1 MKKIA
6 IIGATGML
14 GQPVTRA
21 FIKAGYAVRLLVR
34 NEEKARAIFGN
45 QAELLRGD
53 LADEASLRKLLEGA
67 DWLYLNL
74 AADQSSRESDFQ
86 PEREGLKNVLRLASE
101 AGIKR
106 VGYISSLVKSF
117 DGISWWVLDMK
128 RHSVELIRNSGLT
141 YSLFYPSTFME
152 SFDKGAYRQGNKLN
166 LAGKS
171 LYPMYLIAGE
181 DYGRMVVRA
190 FELENGNQEYNVQ
203 GEEAWTIEEAA
214 KQFIEKYKKTP
225 LKIVKLPFGILRF
238 LSLFSQKFN
247 YVANIVYALN
257 HYPEKFESE
266 KTWEELGRPEIKLD
280 DYIRNA
286 ADSHFVIS

>member
-53 LADEASLRKLLEGA
+53 LANEASLRKLLEGA

-128 RHSVELIRNSGLT
+128 RHSVELIRKSGLT

-214 KQFIEKYKKTP
+214 KQFVEKYKKTP
-225 LKIVKLPFGILRF
+225 LKIVKLPFGMLRF

-247 YVANIVYALN
+247 YVANYCI
-257 HYPEKFESE
+257 HPESLSRKIRIR
-266 KTWEELGRPEIKLD
+266 KNLGRAWPPGNQTGRL
-280 DYIRNA
+280 
-286 ADSHFVIS
+286 HP

>member
-1 MKKIA
+1 
-6 IIGATGML
+6 
-14 GQPVTRA
+14 
-21 FIKAGYAVRLLVR
+21 
-34 NEEKARAIFGN
+34 
-45 QAELLRGD
+45 
-53 LADEASLRKLLEGA
+53 
-67 DWLYLNL
+67 
-74 AADQSSRESDFQ
+74 
-86 PEREGLKNVLRLASE
+86 
-101 AGIKR
+101 
-106 VGYISSLVKSF
+106 
-117 DGISWWVLDMK
+117 
-128 RHSVELIRNSGLT
+128 
-141 YSLFYPSTFME
+141 ME
-152 SFDKGAYRQGNKLN
+152 SFDKGAYRHGNKLN

-214 KQFIEKYKKTP
+214 KQFVEKYKKTP
-225 LKIVKLPFGILRF
+225 LKIVKLPFGMLRF

-266 KTWEELGRPEIKLD
+266 KTWEELGRPEIKLE

-286 ADSHFVIS
+286 

>member
-34 NEEKARAIFGN
+34 NEEKACAIFGN

-128 RHSVELIRNSGLT
+128 RHSAELIRKSGLT
-141 YSLFYPSTFME
+141 YSLLS
-152 SFDKGAYRQGNKLN
+152 A
-166 LAGKS
+166 
-171 LYPMYLIAGE
+171 
-181 DYGRMVVRA
+181 
-190 FELENGNQEYNVQ
+190 
-203 GEEAWTIEEAA
+203 
-214 KQFIEKYKKTP
+214 P
-225 LKIVKLPFGILRF
+225 LF
-238 LSLFSQKFN
+238 
-247 YVANIVYALN
+247 
-257 HYPEKFESE
+257 
-266 KTWEELGRPEIKLD
+266 
-280 DYIRNA
+280 
-286 ADSHFVIS
+286 

>member
-214 KQFIEKYKKTP
+214 KQFVEKYKKTP

-266 KTWEELGRPEIKLD
+266 KTWEELGRPEIKLE

-286 ADSHFVIS
+286 

>member
-53 LADEASLRKLLEGA
+53 LVDEASLRKLLEGA

-214 KQFIEKYKKTP
+214 KQFVEKYKKTP

-286 ADSHFVIS
+286 

>member
-53 LADEASLRKLLEGA
+53 LANEASLRKLLEGA

-128 RHSVELIRNSGLT
+128 RHSVELIRKSGLT

-214 KQFIEKYKKTP
+214 KQFVEKYKKTP
-225 LKIVKLPFGILRF
+225 LKIVKLPFGMLRF

-266 KTWEELGRPEIKLD
+266 KTWEELGRPEIRLE

-286 ADSHFVIS
+286 

>member
-34 NEEKARAIFGN
+34 NEEKACAIFGN

-53 LADEASLRKLLEGA
+53 LADEACLRKLLEDA

-106 VGYISSLVKSF
+106 IGYISSLVKSF

-128 RHSVELIRNSGLT
+128 RHSVELIRKSGLT

-214 KQFIEKYKKTP
+214 KQFVEKYKKTP
-225 LKIVKLPFGILRF
+225 LKIVKLPFGMLRF
-238 LSLFSQKFN
+238 LSLFSLKFN

-266 KTWEELGRPEIKLD
+266 KTWEELGRPEIKLE

-286 ADSHFVIS
+286 

>member
-214 KQFIEKYKKTP
+214 KQFVEKYKKTP
-225 LKIVKLPFGILRF
+225 LKIVKLPFGMLRF

-266 KTWEELGRPEIKLD
+266 KTWEELGRPEIKLE

-286 ADSHFVIS
+286 